1 MKGGGPIPEFPPYWI
16 RYIVAFWAGE
26 HLKWV
31 RDNILVACVCS
42 LAPGLL
48 AAGLSAVLSDEW
60 QAAAHATLLTYT
72 GLFVLFLMWRV
83 VSTPLELDRERQ
95 RSINGLVKNLA
106 YTKFELAALQARPPV
121 IDVEILQIHVQA
133 ETTPASRI
141 LNVSVDRDIFLRVKL
156 TLREMCP
163 IEVLE
168 YELSAV
174 LYGNSLDADFLDD
187 IQDWGLVTE
196 KKPLGVGTT
205 FYYKVSRLS
214 KLTQRV
220 ERPGV
225 PVEGWLHFHV
235 DGVHERD
242 IGATVYRLNVVT
254 PTGAVSAD
262 IGGDKNLAPMET
274 REFQKLAYT
283 SRVEGTWVL

>member
-1 MKGGGPIPEFPPYWI
+1 
-16 RYIVAFWAGE
+16 
-26 HLKWV
+26 
-31 RDNILVACVCS
+31 
-42 LAPGLL
+42 
-48 AAGLSAVLSDEW
+48 
-60 QAAAHATLLTYT
+60 
-72 GLFVLFLMWRV
+72 
-83 VSTPLELDRERQ
+83 
-95 RSINGLVKNLA
+95 
-106 YTKFELAALQARPPV
+106 
-121 IDVEILQIHVQA
+121 
-133 ETTPASRI
+133 
-141 LNVSVDRDIFLRVKL
+141 
-156 TLREMCP
+156 MCP